1 MGKNV
6 EKFKKL
12 IDEKKDMGEKKF
24 GKIITVL
31 YLGHRKGLRTFFVT
45 FIYFTY
51 WEEGTFF
58 SEIKKKRRK
67 KYSNFWPRGSFRSK
81 NIVFC
86 NSLLWKRSETKL
98 GQVETILAFDR
109 CRSQLF
115 PHDLFRRVI
124 RQFEI
129 INTRHNAGQVIVG
142 INIGWVECFLNNC

>member
-1 MGKNV
+1 M
-6 EKFKKL
+6 
-12 IDEKKDMGEKKF
+12 EKKGYGREKILKNNHSDILRGIEKDFWTFLYNFYWFCILRGGDIFFWGKEKKEK
-24 GKIITVL
+24 KIFKFLTA
-31 YLGHRKGLRTFFVT
+31 R
-45 FIYFTY
+45 
-51 WEEGTFF
+51 FF
-58 SEIKKKRRK
+58 SVQE
-67 KYSNFWPRGSFRSK
+67 YC
-81 NIVFC
+81 FC

>member
-1 MGKNV
+1 M
-6 EKFKKL
+6 FKKL

-24 GKIITVL
+24 WKIITAI
-31 YLGHRKGLRTFFVT
+31 YLGHREGFLNFFCNFYWFCILRGGYIFF
-45 FIYFTY
+45 
-51 WEEGTFF
+51 WGKE
-58 SEIKKKRRK
+58 KKEK
-67 KYSNFWPRGSFRSK
+67 KIFKFLTARFMQSK

-86 NSLLWKRSETKL
+86 NSLLWKKSETKL

-129 INTRHNAGQVIVG
+129 INTRHNAGQVIIR
-142 INIGWVECFLNNC
+142 INIRRVKSFLNNC

>member
-1 MGKNV
+1 M
-6 EKFKKL
+6 
-12 IDEKKDMGEKKF
+12 EKKDMGEKNILKNNHSDILGGREKDFWTLFFNFYWFCIFFWDKEKKEKKIFKF
-24 GKIITVL
+24 LTA
-31 YLGHRKGLRTFFVT
+31 R
-45 FIYFTY
+45 
-51 WEEGTFF
+51 FF
-58 SEIKKKRRK
+58 SVQE
-67 KYSNFWPRGSFRSK
+67 YC
-81 NIVFC
+81 FC

-142 INIGWVECFLNNC
+142 INIGRVECFLNNC

>member
-1 MGKNV
+1 MK
-6 EKFKKL
+6 
-12 IDEKKDMGEKKF
+12 KKDMGEKQF
-24 GKIITVL
+24 WKIITAI
-31 YLGHRKGLRTFFVT
+31 YLGVERRISELCFVT
-45 FIYFTY
+45 FIDFAY
-51 WEEGTFF
+51 WGEGTFF
-58 SEIKKKRRK
+58 FWGKEKKEK
-67 KYSNFWPRGSFRSK
+67 KIFKFLTARFFSVQEYC
-81 NIVFC
+81 FC